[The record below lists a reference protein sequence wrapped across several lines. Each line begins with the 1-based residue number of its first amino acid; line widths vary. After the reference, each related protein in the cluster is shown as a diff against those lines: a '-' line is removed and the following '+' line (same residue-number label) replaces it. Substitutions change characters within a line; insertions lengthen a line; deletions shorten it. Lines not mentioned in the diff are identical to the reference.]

1 MEGGRGRGRE
11 GKEGGRGRWREGE
24 RGIAIEQNLLGS
36 LCTLLMSTVL
46 LQ

>member
-24 RGIAIEQNLLGS
+24 GGIAIEHRTS
-36 LCTLLMSTVL
+36 LEVFALCL
-46 LQ
+46 